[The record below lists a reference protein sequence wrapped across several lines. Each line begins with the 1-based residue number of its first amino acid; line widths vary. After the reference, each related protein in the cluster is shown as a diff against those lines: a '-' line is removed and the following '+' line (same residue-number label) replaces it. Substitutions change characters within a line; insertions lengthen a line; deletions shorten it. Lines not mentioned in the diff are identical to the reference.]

1 MSKEKDLKR
10 LRSLKT
16 ELEGAEREED
26 KIEDLEID
34 IEDLKDERQSGQKE
48 DFT

>member
-10 LRSLKT
+10 LRSLRT
-16 ELEGAEREED
+16 ELEGVEREED

-34 IEDLKDERQSGQKE
+34 LADLKD
-48 DFT
+48 